1 MFRSR
6 VYLGLGILF
15 MVLGAI
21 FAFCY
26 KNVFIRFSVSSSQL
40 MISGSFSLLFLVV
53 GLILVIMSFRK
64 R

>member
-15 MVLGAI
+15 IILGTI
-21 FAFCY
+21 CAFYY

-40 MISGSFSLLFLVV
+40 MISGSFSFLFLVV
-53 GLILVIMSFRK
+53 GLILLIKSFGSR
-64 R
+64 